1 MSLLEVRSVT
11 VRFGGHPA
19 LDDVSVDVDAGSITG
34 LIGPNGA
41 GKTTLFNVICGLQ
54 PVDRGAV
61 VLDGTELGH
70 QPPHARAQRGLARTF
85 QRLELF
91 GSLTVLENVLVAA
104 EIPRRRSAGPTSAR
118 DRADE
123 ALDLVGLT
131 HLADERAEV
140 LSTGQAR
147 LVEVARAAV
156 TRPRVLLADEPAS
169 GLDHH
174 ESEELA
180 RVLRELADGGV
191 AVLLVEHDIP
201 LVMQTCARVCV
212 LDYGRRIAEGRP
224 EDVQNDPI
232 VVEAYLGV
240 PAGEGP

>member
-1 MSLLEVRSVT
+1 M
-11 VRFGGHPA
+11 
-19 LDDVSVDVDAGSITG
+19 
-34 LIGPNGA
+34 
-41 GKTTLFNVICGLQ
+41 
-54 PVDRGAV
+54 
-61 VLDGTELGH
+61 
-70 QPPHARAQRGLARTF
+70 
-85 QRLELF
+85 
-91 GSLTVLENVLVAA
+91 
-104 EIPRRRSAGPTSAR
+104 
-118 DRADE
+118 
-123 ALDLVGLT
+123 
-131 HLADERAEV
+131 